1 MHQNQAICC
10 TKCLLI
16 TQLQKGALKPN
27 KPAYIRMCIL
37 EFIEVVMNEIHHI
50 ALMDTTSL
58 MHEILN
64 TKNVYEDFSTDKE
77 MFNFSNYW
85 DKSK

>member
-1 MHQNQAICC
+1 
-10 TKCLLI
+10 
-16 TQLQKGALKPN
+16 
-27 KPAYIRMCIL
+27 MCIL